1 MGKHRLGTADGQW
14 GGPELVD
21 DAEAAA
27 AQTAPM
33 PAVEEQQSPSGAPDT
48 E

>member
-14 GGPELVD
+14 GGPELVE
-21 DAEAAA
+21 DAESAAE
-27 AQTAPM
+27 TAHLPV
-33 PAVEEQQSPSGAPDT
+33 VEEQSPSGAPDT

>member
-14 GGPELVD
+14 GGPELVH

-27 AQTAPM
+27 QTAQL
-33 PAVEEQQSPSGAPDT
+33 PAVEEQSPSGVP
-48 E
+48 ERE